1 MGYRSQVAFAIR
13 GKKEDVIPV
22 LMTLRLE
29 GSAATKAALDELS
42 ASEHEGWLTLSF
54 YEESVKWYDGYDD
67 VDALKAIYEKFKD
80 EENADERRLFDGAFV
95 RIGEDDDDL
104 ETDFWGDEPYGLV
117 SLNRTVHLEVPY
129 GREYPLSAVLT

>member
-1 MGYRSQVAFAIR
+1 MGYYSQVAFAIR

-95 RIGEDDDDL
+95 RIGEDDNDIESDY
-104 ETDFWGDEPYGLV
+104 WGDEPYGLI
-117 SLNRTVHLEVPY
+117 SLSRTVHLEVPH
-129 GREYPLSAVLT
+129 GKEYPLSAVLT